1 MYDSLRP
8 HGLQTPQAPLS
19 MGILQA
25 RILEWV
31 AVHFLRE
38 SSQPR
43 DRTQFSHIAGGFFT
57 IGVTREVLKEL
68 STCQENMKTKG
79 VEGTA
84 KEGLGSRLEMCNS
97 SEQLT
102 FRSSSS

>member
-1 MYDSLRP
+1 ME
-8 HGLQTPQAPLS
+8 
-19 MGILQA
+19 ILQA
-25 RILEWV
+25 RIQEYV
-31 AVHFLRE
+31 TMTTSRG

>member
-31 AVHFLRE
+31 AVHFFGE

-43 DRTQFSHIAGGFFT
+43 DRTQVSHIAGRFLT
-57 IGVTREVLKEL
+57 VGVTRKVLKEL

-84 KEGLGSRLEMCNS
+84 NEGLGSRLEMCNS